1 MNVKLE
7 LTSDN
12 DIFFLYQTVVNE
24 DKYKSI
30 QESQGLQ
37 AEFSD
42 FHQILL
48 KMLGN
53 VSVRSSSSYIGCVT
67 MDLDAKKAII
77 DFLQDTEYRRVELLR
92 IELDQCDEETVKNLI
107 TYRISSTKQ
116 KTTLM

>member
-1 MNVKLE
+1 
-7 LTSDN
+7 
-12 DIFFLYQTVVNE
+12 
-24 DKYKSI
+24 
-30 QESQGLQ
+30 
-37 AEFSD
+37 
-42 FHQILL
+42 
-48 KMLGN
+48 MLGN

-67 MDLDAKKAII
+67 IDLDAKKAII